1 MGSSVYSSNRGSRKQ
16 KNLTGNLKRRCQFT
30 HARHRFYTRF
40 GIEYTRKIE
49 RELIDMIYNGEN
61 CNLYHIT
68 SNNIRLYEMFWNDYH
83 FIVVYDRKRK
93 SIVTVLYPDT
103 YESENL

>member
-1 MGSSVYSSNRGSRKQ
+1 MGSSVYGSNRGSRKNR
-16 KNLTGNLKRRCQFT
+16 KPTGNLKRRCQFT

-49 RELIDMIYNGEN
+49 QEFINMIQNSEN
-61 CNLYHIT
+61 CKLYKIT
-68 SNNIRLYEMFWNDYH
+68 SNNVRLYEMYWNEYH

-93 SIVTVLYPDT
+93 SIVTVLYPDEC
-103 YESENL
+103 ESENT